1 MSDSTKRAER
11 RENEIKHWEH
21 RLEREFNNNGRKY
34 VDQGETF
41 NVKNCKTAVIP
52 EDLKNS
58 KGGKM
63 LKHTNYL
70 DKKDPWKDA
79 EIKNYYKHDR
89 FVAKRE
95 IDNSI
100 MEYNENSKMNKI
112 EKLYYLKEQLSIC
125 NNDIYKIE
133 ELLRVLPERL
143 EGLKATKKE
152 IEEEICWMQYGNN

>member
-1 MSDSTKRAER
+1 MSDNKKRAER
-11 RENEIKHWEH
+11 RENEIKHWTR

-41 NVKNCKTAVIP
+41 NIKNCKTASIP

-100 MEYNENSKMNKI
+100 IEYNNSNTGARI
-112 EKLYYLKEQLSIC
+112 EYLRNQLAMCVNDIHITEEMLQTLPGRLVELKEIRKQLE
-125 NNDIYKIE
+125 E
-133 ELLRVLPERL
+133 ELCWL
-143 EGLKATKKE
+143 E
-152 IEEEICWMQYGNN
+152 YGNN

>member
-11 RENEIKHWEH
+11 RENEIKHWER

-34 VDQGETF
+34 VDQGEKF
-41 NVKNCKTAVIP
+41 NIKNCKTAVIP
-52 EDLKNS
+52 DDLKNS

-70 DKKDPWKDA
+70 DKKDSWKDA

-100 MEYNENSKMNKI
+100 VEYNYGNKENIPAKI
-112 EKLYYLKEQLSIC
+112 EYLKSEIDMYSQCINEYEELLQSLPDRLEYLKEMKKQM
-125 NNDIYKIE
+125 E
-133 ELLRVLPERL
+133 EDLCWL
-143 EGLKATKKE
+143 E
-152 IEEEICWMQYGNN
+152 YGNN

>member
-1 MSDSTKRAER
+1 MSDNKKRSER
-11 RENEIKHWEH
+11 RENELKHWER

-41 NVKNCKTAVIP
+41 NIKNCKTANIP

-100 MEYNENSKMNKI
+100 IEYNNSNTGARI
-112 EKLYYLKEQLSIC
+112 EYLRSQLAICVNDILITEEMLERLPDRLVELKEIRKQME
-125 NNDIYKIE
+125 E
-133 ELLRVLPERL
+133 ELCWL
-143 EGLKATKKE
+143 E
-152 IEEEICWMQYGNN
+152 YGNN